1 MKCRS
6 VARLTEVSTQRTQRK
21 KSPGVLCGHNVPNT
35 DTQEL
40 WHETRSGRCGVQAA
54 TAAATAATAAAAHET
69 RGTDRGGLRSKSAG
83 KMSAPFL
90 LLRPNRL
97 SYFDK
102 TCRMFVFSPPPHAI
116 PQTPCAHVEQLIR
129 RSAVP
134 MQQSSATPMSPPQP
148 PQPPQP
154 QHAYHHMPEG
164 MSNVS
169 ERESLVVL
177 IACIVESL

>member
-35 DTQEL
+35 DTQEM

-69 RGTDRGGLRSKSAG
+69 RGTDRGDLRSKSAG
-83 KMSAPFL
+83 PLRTKMSAPFL

-102 TCRMFVFSPPPHAI
+102 TCRMFVFSPPP
-116 PQTPCAHVEQLIR
+116 TPSLKPRVHMLNSSFGGQQCPCSSLQQHRCHRHSRHSRHSPSMLITTCQR
-129 RSAVP
+129 
-134 MQQSSATPMSPPQP
+134 
-148 PQPPQP
+148 
-154 QHAYHHMPEG
+154 
-164 MSNVS
+164 
-169 ERESLVVL
+169 
-177 IACIVESL
+177 ACLM